1 MKLDPVAVGS
11 LQTTEVWGHGRQWW
25 LESCFLPEGVAREP
39 GNSGWELGP
48 RGSWRQERSQGAPHP
63 TLSLL
68 SLPDFCSLASCPNS
82 CVRMPTGRFFTVVGW
97 EGPGPSLGEEW
108 PALLTCGVAVGSQ
121 PPPPLSLRCRWD
133 LLAAQTHPSLL
144 HGKDQRDGNVEDTP
158 GGTRDDRSIRG
169 PEHSRGFTYVFPH
182 VGPFGMNT

>member
-82 CVRMPTGRFFTVVGW
+82 CVRMPTGWFFTVVGW

-121 PPPPLSLRCRWD
+121 PPPPFLSGAVGTSWLHKPI
-133 LLAAQTHPSLL
+133 HPYSM
-144 HGKDQRDGNVEDTP
+144 GRTREMGTWRTP
-158 GGTRDDRSIRG
+158 QEEPEMTGASGGQNIQGVSPTFFHTWGRL
-169 PEHSRGFTYVFPH
+169 E
-182 VGPFGMNT
+182 

>member
-121 PPPPLSLRCRWD
+121 HPPPFSQVPLGPPGC
-133 LLAAQTHPSLL
+133 TNPSIL
-144 HGKDQRDGNVEDTP
+144 TP
-158 GGTRDDRSIRG
+158 WEG
-169 PEHSRGFTYVFPH
+169 PERWERGGHPRR
-182 VGPFGMNT
+182 NQR